1 MSVPASLSA
10 PRRIAAALLPVA
22 ACFMQWL
29 CWPVIVPFV
38 WFLFYPTVFLS
49 SWLGGFA
56 SGLAATFLSTGL
68 VWWFFMEPVHTL
80 LKARPGAYVNS
91 VAFIGM
97 GLLFSSFHE
106 RLRKAKLEAAEA
118 RLRERDG
125 LLERTSRTAKV
136 GGWEF
141 DAATHAGSWT
151 AEVARIHDLD
161 PSTQPN
167 VEMGLAYYLE
177 RDRPAIAEAVRRA
190 VEEGI
195 PYALELELV
204 SAAGNRKWVRTTG
217 QPVVEGGRVVKVQ
230 GAMQDIS
237 DRKAME
243 LALRDSEARF
253 RALFEQAG
261 VGVVEVDAASGR
273 FVRVNGRF
281 CEILG
286 YGEAELLGMRFQEV
300 THPGDLDRNVTE
312 TQRLA
317 RGEIQ
322 GFASEKRYLR
332 KDGATVW
339 AALTVRPL
347 TGPGQEAMHF
357 VSIIED
363 ISARKRAEAE
373 VRTLNATL
381 ERRVAER
388 TLELQAANQ
397 ELESFAYA
405 VSHDLRAPL
414 RAMDGFSNALLEDCA
429 PSLDAE
435 GRGYLDQIIKASHA
449 MSGLIDGIL
458 LLSRATRGDLERV
471 PVDISA
477 LAEGVLEGLRKADG
491 ERPPRW
497 RVEPGILAEG
507 DPRMLRAAFTNL
519 LGNAWKYTGR
529 SPDPLIEVDRV
540 QEGGSAWIRIR
551 DNGCGFDMAFADKL
565 WKPFQRLHRQ
575 DEYPGLGIGLATT
588 QRIVSRHGG
597 RLRAES
603 APGQGAA
610 FLVSLPSAAPQ
621 ESP

>member
-1 MSVPASLSA
+1 MSAPASPSVPRSIL
-10 PRRIAAALLPVA
+10 AALLPAA
-22 ACFMQWL
+22 ACFLQWL

-80 LKARPGAYVNS
+80 LKPRPGAYVNAA
-91 VAFIGM
+91 AFICM
-97 GLLFSSFHE
+97 GLLFSYFHG

-125 LLERTSRTAKV
+125 LLERTSRTAQV

-141 DAATHAGSWT
+141 DVATGAGSWT

-161 PSTQPN
+161 PSALPN
-167 VEMGLAYYLE
+167 MEMGLTYYVE

-195 PYALELELV
+195 PYALELEFV

-230 GAMQDIS
+230 GAMQDIT
-237 DRKAME
+237 DR
-243 LALRDSEARF
+243 R
-253 RALFEQAG
+253 
-261 VGVVEVDAASGR
+261 
-273 FVRVNGRF
+273 
-281 CEILG
+281 
-286 YGEAELLGMRFQEV
+286 
-300 THPGDLDRNVTE
+300 
-312 TQRLA
+312 
-317 RGEIQ
+317 
-322 GFASEKRYLR
+322 
-332 KDGATVW
+332 
-339 AALTVRPL
+339 
-347 TGPGQEAMHF
+347 
-357 VSIIED
+357 
-363 ISARKRAEAE
+363 RAEAE
-373 VRTLNATL
+373 VRILNATL

-388 TLELQAANQ
+388 TQELQAANQ

-429 PSLDAE
+429 PALDAE

-540 QEGGSAWIRIR
+540 QEDGSAWIRIR

-565 WKPFQRLHRQ
+565 WMPFQRLHRQ

-588 QRIVSRHGG
+588 QRIVNRHGG

-603 APGQGAA
+603 APGQGAS
-610 FLVSLPSAAPQ
+610 FLVFLPSAAPQ